1 MFILIM
7 QFFWVYIDD
16 LMGKGLSI
24 WVILELLFY
33 VSASLIPLALPL
45 AILLSSLMTFG
56 NMSENNELTAL
67 KSNGF
72 SLLKIMRPLTVV
84 VLLLSGF
91 TFYFANYVIPVAN
104 LKWHSLIYD
113 IQNTKLSSLI
123 VPGVYT
129 TEIDG
134 YAIKINKGKDSSFNN
149 ITIHDHT
156 EPNVLKTVKAK
167 QARIYRSTSGNYLF
181 FDLKNG
187 AIYEELELENGEI
200 GPNGMPL
207 LGKISSHPDRIS
219 TFERATYKMNVTGIS
234 LKRSDEDIFQDK
246 YEMMNVFQIGRATDS
261 LKRRRNGLDSTFL
274 ASIKGSFAS
283 FHVINNQLKT
293 MPITDPS
300 LKDPPVIYRTY
311 KSLKRSERK
320 ELIPDVLTKLYQ
332 INENVRN
339 QSTFMETLNHEED
352 QFWIEFHRKFAL
364 TYAIIVLFFVGA
376 PLGALVKKGGFG
388 APVVIAAFIFMVYF
402 IILSIGDNLAD
413 TYVIAPWLGMW
424 LSGLFFT
431 PIAMLVT
438 YTANNDVPIASIE
451 TWKMWTKRMIRRG

>member
-1 MFILIM
+1 M

-72 SLLKIMRPLTVV
+72 SLLRIMRPLTVV
-84 VLLLSGF
+84 VVLIAGF
-91 TFYFANYVIPVAN
+91 TFYFANYVIPVSN

-129 TEIDG
+129 TEIEG
-134 YAIKINKGKDSSFNN
+134 YAIKVNKGKDSSFNN

-167 QARIYRSTSGNYLF
+167 YAKIYRSTSGNYLF
-181 FDLKNG
+181 FDLKKG
-187 AIYEELELENGEI
+187 TIYEELELENGEI
-200 GPNGMPL
+200 GANGMPL
-207 LGKISSHPDRIS
+207 IGKISSHPDRIS
-219 TFERATYKMNVTGIS
+219 TFERATYKMNVTGFS
-234 LKRSDEDIFQDK
+234 LKRSDEEIFQDK

-261 LKRRRNGLDSTFL
+261 LAKRRATLDSTFL
-274 ASIKGSFAS
+274 TSVKGSFAT
-283 FHVINNQLKT
+283 FHVLDKQLKS
-293 MPITDPS
+293 MPISDPGLTQTS
-300 LKDPPVIYRTY
+300 VEFKPFEAIPYAEKKVLMQDVI
-311 KSLKRSERK
+311 
-320 ELIPDVLTKLYQ
+320 TKLYQ

-339 QSTFMETLNHEED
+339 QETFMETLTHEED

-376 PLGALVKKGGFG
+376 PLGALVRKGGFG
-388 APVVIAAFIFMVYF
+388 APVVIAALIFMVYF

-413 TYVIAPWLGMW
+413 TYVISPWLGMW
-424 LSGLFFT
+424 LSGIFFT
-431 PIAMLVT
+431 PIAILVT
-438 YTANNDVPIASIE
+438 YTANNDIPLASFE
-451 TWKMWTKRMIRRG
+451 TWKHWFKRLSKRA

>member
-1 MFILIM
+1 
-7 QFFWVYIDD
+7 
-16 LMGKGLSI
+16 
-24 WVILELLFY
+24 
-33 VSASLIPLALPL
+33 
-45 AILLSSLMTFG
+45 
-56 NMSENNELTAL
+56 
-67 KSNGF
+67 
-72 SLLKIMRPLTVV
+72 
-84 VLLLSGF
+84 
-91 TFYFANYVIPVAN
+91 
-104 LKWHSLIYD
+104 
-113 IQNTKLSSLI
+113 
-123 VPGVYT
+123 
-129 TEIDG
+129 
-134 YAIKINKGKDSSFNN
+134 
-149 ITIHDHT
+149 
-156 EPNVLKTVKAK
+156 
-167 QARIYRSTSGNYLF
+167 
-181 FDLKNG
+181 
-187 AIYEELELENGEI
+187 
-200 GPNGMPL
+200 MPL

-261 LKRRRNGLDSTFL
+261 LKRRRKGLDSTFL
-274 ASIKGSFAS
+274 ASIKGSFAT
-283 FHVINNQLKT
+283 FHVIDNKLKL

-300 LKDPPVIYRTY
+300 LTENTVIFRTY

-320 ELIPDVLTKLYQ
+320 ELMPDVLTKLYQ

-388 APVVIAAFIFMVYF
+388 APVVIAALIFMVYF

-431 PIAMLVT
+431 PIAMIVT

-451 TWKMWTKRMIRRG
+451 TWKMWTKRLIRRG

>member
-1 MFILIM
+1 M

-16 LMGKGLSI
+16 LMGKGLGI

-72 SLLKIMRPLTVV
+72 SLFRIMRPLMIV
-84 VLLLSGF
+84 VLLISGF

-134 YAIKINKGKDSSFNN
+134 YAIKVNKGKDSSFTNV
-149 ITIHDHT
+149 TIHDHT
-156 EPNVLKTVKAK
+156 EPHVLKTIKAK
-167 QARIYRSTSGNYLF
+167 YAKIYRSTSGSYLF

-187 AIYEELELENGEI
+187 TIYEELELENGEI

-207 LGKISSHPDRIS
+207 IGKISSHPDRIS

-246 YEMMNVFQIGRATDS
+246 FEMMNVFQIGRATDS
-261 LKRRRNGLDSTFL
+261 LKRRKKFLDSTFL
-274 ASIKGSFAS
+274 ASIKGSFATFNS
-283 FHVINNQLKT
+283 NNPVLNP
-293 MPITDPS
+293 MPITDPA
-300 LKDPPVIYRTY
+300 LNENDVIYRTS
-311 KSLKRSERK
+311 KSLNRSERK
-320 ELIPDVLTKLYQ
+320 ELIKDVLTKLYQ
-332 INENVRN
+332 INENIRN
-339 QSTFMETLNHEED
+339 QHTFMETLEHEED
-352 QFWIEFHRKFAL
+352 QYWIEFHRKFAL

-388 APVVIAAFIFMVYF
+388 APVVIATLIFMIYF

-413 TYVIAPWLGMW
+413 TYVIEPWLGMW

-431 PIAMLVT
+431 PIAMFVT
-438 YTANNDVPIASIE
+438 FTANNDVPIASIE
-451 TWKMWTKRMIRRG
+451 TWKMWIKRLIRR

>member
-1 MFILIM
+1 M

-72 SLLKIMRPLTVV
+72 SLLRIMRPLTVV
-84 VLLLSGF
+84 VVLIAGF
-91 TFYFANYVIPVAN
+91 TFYFANYVIPVSN

-134 YAIKINKGKDSSFNN
+134 YAIKVNKGKDSSFTN

-167 QARIYRSTSGNYLF
+167 YAKIYRSTSGNYLF
-181 FDLKNG
+181 FDLKQG
-187 AIYEELELENGEI
+187 TIYEELELENGEI

-207 LGKISSHPDRIS
+207 VGKISSHPDRIS
-219 TFERATYKMNVTGIS
+219 TFDRATYKMNVTGFS
-234 LKRSDEDIFQDK
+234 LKRSDEEIFQDK

-261 LKRRRNGLDSTFL
+261 LEKRRASLDSTFL
-274 ASIKGSFAS
+274 TSVKGSFAT
-283 FHVINNQLKT
+283 FHVFDKQLKS
-293 MPITDPS
+293 MPISDPG
-300 LKDPPVIYRTY
+300 LQLTPVEFKTFEAISNAE
-311 KSLKRSERK
+311 KKVLMQ
-320 ELIPDVLTKLYQ
+320 DVITKLYQ

-339 QSTFMETLNHEED
+339 QETFMETLTHEED

-388 APVVIAAFIFMVYF
+388 APVVIAALIFMIYF

-413 TYVIAPWLGMW
+413 TYVISPWLGMW
-424 LSGLFFT
+424 LSGIFFT
-431 PIAMLVT
+431 PIAILVT
-438 YTANNDVPIASIE
+438 YTANNDIPIASFE
-451 TWKMWTKRMIRRG
+451 TWKHWINRLTKRA

>member
-72 SLLKIMRPLTVV
+72 SLLRIMRPLTVV

-134 YAIKINKGKDSSFNN
+134 YAIKVNKGKDSSFTN

-167 QARIYRSTSGNYLF
+167 QAKIYRSISGNHLF

-187 AIYEELELENGEI
+187 TIYEELELENGEI
-200 GPNGMPL
+200 GTNGMPL

-261 LKRRRNGLDSTFL
+261 LKRRREGLDSTFL
-274 ASIKGSFAS
+274 ASIKGSFAT
-283 FHVINNQLKT
+283 FHVIDNKLKP

-300 LKDPPVIYRTY
+300 LKENTVIYRTY
-311 KSLKRSERK
+311 NSLKRSERK
-320 ELIPDVLTKLYQ
+320 ELMQDVLTKLYQ

-376 PLGALVKKGGFG
+376 PLGALIKKGGFG
-388 APVVIAAFIFMVYF
+388 APVVIAALIFMIYF

-438 YTANNDVPIASIE
+438 YTANNDIPIASIE
-451 TWKMWTKRMIRRG
+451 TWKMWVKRIINRG